1 MIATHDGLRVIVL
14 GDHLLADFIP
24 TWLEALMPW
33 HRTIGIVSAILTFPV
48 LAWSGNQF
56 FVGAWNGLRNH
67 NTNMDT
73 LVALGTGAAW
83 AYSAVVV
90 FAPGLFP
97 AGTRGMYFEVAVIVI
112 ALILLGQALEMRAK
126 SRSSA
131 AIKKLLELQAKTAR
145 VIRGGKEI
153 DVPIEDVVV
162 GDTVLVRPGEKVPVD
177 GVILQGESAIDES
190 VVTGESVPVD
200 KEPGDVVIGSSV
212 NKTGAFTF
220 RATKVGEDTALAR
233 IVEMVQQAQNSKP
246 PIGRLV
252 DLISSYFVPTVMIIG
267 ILTFLVVQLRP
278 SARAEL
284 CHRHDGLSA
293 RHRLSLRPRSRH
305 ADQLNGRRG
314 QGSRA
319 WRPDPQ
325 RRGSG
330 DGLAPDDHR
339 AG

>member
-1 MIATHDGLRVIVL
+1 MIVTHDGLRVIVL

-145 VIRGGKEI
+145 VIRGGKEN
-153 DVPIEDVVV
+153 
-162 GDTVLVRPGEKVPVD
+162 RR
-177 GVILQGESAIDES
+177 S
-190 VVTGESVPVD
+190 
-200 KEPGDVVIGSSV
+200 
-212 NKTGAFTF
+212 
-220 RATKVGEDTALAR
+220 
-233 IVEMVQQAQNSKP
+233 
-246 PIGRLV
+246 
-252 DLISSYFVPTVMIIG
+252 
-267 ILTFLVVQLRP
+267 
-278 SARAEL
+278 
-284 CHRHDGLSA
+284 HR
-293 RHRLSLRPRSRH
+293 
-305 ADQLNGRRG
+305 RRG
-314 QGSRA
+314 R
-319 WRPDPQ
+319 WR
-325 RRGSG
+325 
-330 DGLAPDDHR
+330 HR
-339 AG
+339 AGATG